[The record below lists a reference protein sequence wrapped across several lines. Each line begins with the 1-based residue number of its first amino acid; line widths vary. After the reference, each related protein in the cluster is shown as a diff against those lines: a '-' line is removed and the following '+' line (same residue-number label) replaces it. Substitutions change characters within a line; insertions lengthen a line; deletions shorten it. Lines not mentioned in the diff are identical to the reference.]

1 MTFNFETALHIATEA
16 HHGHKNRVGGAY
28 IDTLL
33 QLVDRLRQQGSDE
46 QTLVCALLHNLY
58 EKGAAYTSES
68 LADKGC
74 APSILEALELLTH
87 IKDQEFIDE
96 RSCELIAQ
104 AVPAEDATYQA
115 REEEYLQYVA
125 RIAEQPLARAVK
137 IADLKLY
144 LEDERLLKAE
154 RRELKN
160 KFRQEKYRKALE
172 LLENV

>member
-1 MTFNFETALHIATEA
+1 MSFSIATAEQIVNEIFQ
-16 HHGHKNRVGGAY
+16 NRPSRNGVAY
-28 IDTLL
+28 TSTLL
-33 QLVDRLRQQGSDE
+33 QLAARLRVQGADE
-46 QTLVCALLHNLY
+46 NTQICGLLHNIF
-58 EKGAAYTSES
+58 EESTAYTPEH
-68 LADKGC
+68 LAEMGC
-74 APSILEALELLTH
+74 PAEVVSALQQLTH
-87 IKDQEFIDE
+87 VKDQEFIDA

-125 RIAEQPLARAVK
+125 RLKANPIASAVK
-137 IADLKLY
+137 TADLRIY

-172 LLENV
+172 MLER